1 MSSAGPSRTLTT
13 RTELADLADHLLA
26 AVRPY
31 ASPRRARITLPGPE
45 GGFGRA
51 VDGLEGFAR
60 TFLLAGF
67 RLAGEGG
74 ADAMNL
80 ADWYARGLDAGSD
93 PHSPERWVRLTEHP
107 QAKVEAASI
116 ALVLD
121 MTRPW
126 IWDRLSTRVQAQLV
140 DYLAPATGDQTYP
153 QTNWVW
159 FRLVVQTFL
168 RSVGGPFD
176 LGEMRTDLDTHDS
189 FSRAGRWLSDGPE
202 RSFDHYAGWALHLYP
217 TLWARMAGAADL
229 AAARRAGDAA
239 ALDRFL
245 ADALALVGADG
256 GPLIQGRSLIYRFA
270 AAAPFWAGAIAEVPS
285 VAPGALR
292 TAALAVVEH
301 FVQHGAPDRRG
312 LLTPGWFGTWPTL
325 AQAYSGPSSP
335 YWASKGLLGL
345 ALPADHPVWT
355 APAEPLPVQRSD
367 FLRTVRA
374 PGWLV
379 SGTRADGVVR
389 VVNHGTDHATE
400 GTAGGD
406 SPLYARLGY
415 STATSPL
422 LDEHAWSNPYDQSV
436 VLLDAAGRATHR
448 TGMRTLA
455 IENSHPDRLRPPA
468 APAGARSRT
477 VEGAPFAYGAST
489 ATAHWLE
496 PGPDQAGVGSGR
508 TGTPTVAG
516 HLTVHSVVRGP
527 WEVRVVE
534 PSHLTAEAVA
544 LDVSGWPIAA
554 DAPPS
559 GSTTETASTVTGPR
573 LASRVEA
580 LVGTGTPTVTQ
591 ANDASPLGSVA
602 LVPAIR
608 FRPVPSAPI
617 AVLLTLAGTA
627 SATPVSAQ
635 ARLVR
640 EPNPGRAPEGAH
652 PWSLQ
657 VSWPDG
663 AQTVTRLARSGYD
676 QHTQQPHTHPREQ
689 P

>member
-1 MSSAGPSRTLTT
+1 MSSSGPSRTLTS
-13 RTELADLADHLLA
+13 RTDLADLADRLLA
-26 AVRPY
+26 AVRSY
-31 ASPRRARITLPGPE
+31 ASPSGARITLPGRE
-45 GGFGRA
+45 GGFGGA

-67 RLAGEGG
+67 RLTGEGG
-74 ADAMNL
+74 ADRTNL
-80 ADWYARGLDAGSD
+80 AEWYAHGLDAGSD
-93 PHSPERWVRLTEHP
+93 PHSSERWVRLGDHP

-126 IWDRLSTRVQAQLV
+126 LWDRLPARVQDQLV
-140 DYLAPATGDQTYP
+140 HYLAPATGDHTYP

-176 LGEMRTDLDTHDS
+176 LGEMQADLATHDS
-189 FSRAGRWLSDGPE
+189 FSRADGWLSDGPE

-229 AAARRAGDAA
+229 AAPRRAGDVA

-245 ADALALVGADG
+245 GDALALVGADG

-270 AAAPFWAGAIAEVPS
+270 AAAPFWVGAIAEVPS
-285 VAPGALR
+285 VSPGALR

-301 FVQHGAPDRRG
+301 FVQHGAPDQRG
-312 LLTPGWFGTWPTL
+312 VLTPGWFGTWPML
-325 AQAYSGPSSP
+325 AQSYSGPSSP

-345 ALPADHPVWT
+345 ALPADHPVWR
-355 APAEPLPVQRSD
+355 APAEPLPVQRGD
-367 FLRTVRA
+367 ILHTIRA

-379 SGTRADGVVR
+379 SGTRADGIVR
-389 VVNHGTDHATE
+389 VVNHGTDHAAE
-400 GTAGGD
+400 GTAAGD
-406 SPLYARLGY
+406 SPFYARLGY

-422 LDEHAWSNPYDQSV
+422 LDEHAWSNPYDQAV
-436 VLLDAAGRATHR
+436 VLLDVAGRTTHR
-448 TGMRTLA
+448 AGMRTLA
-455 IENSHPDRLRPPA
+455 IENGHTDSVRPSA
-468 APAGARSRT
+468 ASGGGRS
-477 VEGAPFAYGAST
+477 PSAYGAST
-489 ATAHWLE
+489 ATAHWLD
-496 PGPDQAGVGSGR
+496 PDPDHDDLGSGW

-527 WEVRVVE
+527 WEVRVVV
-534 PSHLTAEAVA
+534 PSHVSADAVA
-544 LDVSGWPIAA
+544 LDVSGWAIAA
-554 DAPPS
+554 DAPS
-559 GSTTETASTVTGPR
+559 AATTETAATVTGSR
-573 LASRVEA
+573 LVSRVET
-580 LVGTGTPTVTQ
+580 LVGTGTPTVTR
-591 ANDASPLGSVA
+591 ADDASPLGPVA

-617 AVLLTLAGTA
+617 AVLLTLAGTTA
-627 SATPVSAQ
+627 ATPRPAQ

-640 EPNPGRAPEGAH
+640 EPQPGGAASAAH

-657 VSWPDG
+657 VTWPDG
-663 AQTVTRLARSGYD
+663 AQTFTRLASSGYG
-676 QHTQQPHTHPREQ
+676 QQTQQPHTHPRKQ

>member
-1 MSSAGPSRTLTT
+1 MSPAGQSRTLTT
-13 RTELADLADHLLA
+13 RSDLVDLADRLLA

-31 ASPRRARITLPGPE
+31 ASRGHARITLPGPE
-45 GGFGRA
+45 GGFGHA

-67 RLAGEGG
+67 RLAGERG
-74 ADAMNL
+74 ADRTNL
-80 ADWYARGLDAGSD
+80 AEWYAQGLDSGSD
-93 PHSPERWVRLTEHP
+93 PRSSERWVALTEHP

-126 IWDRLSTRVQAQLV
+126 IWDRLPGRVQEQLV
-140 DYLAPATGDQTYP
+140 DYLAPARGDHSYP

-168 RSVGGPFD
+168 RSVSGPFD
-176 LGEMRTDLDTHDS
+176 VSEMRCDLAAHDS
-189 FSRAGRWLSDGPE
+189 FTRADGWLSDGAE

-229 AAARRAGDAA
+229 AASRRARDVA

-245 ADALALVGADG
+245 ADALALVGGDG
-256 GPLIQGRSLIYRFA
+256 GPLVQGRSLIYRFA
-270 AAAPFWAGAIAEVPS
+270 AAAPFWVGAIAAVPS
-285 VAPGALR
+285 TSPGALR
-292 TAALAVVEH
+292 TAALAVVDH
-301 FVQHGAPDRRG
+301 FVQHGAPDQRG
-312 LLTPGWFGTWPTL
+312 LLTSGWFRSWPLL
-325 AQAYSGPSSP
+325 AQSYSGPSSP
-335 YWASKGLLGL
+335 YWASKGLLGV

-355 APAEPLPVQRSD
+355 AAAEPLPVQHGD
-367 FLRTVRA
+367 LLRTVRA

-379 SGTRADGVVR
+379 SGTRADGIVR
-389 VVNHGTDHATE
+389 VVNHGTDHAAE
-400 GTAGGD
+400 GTAAGD
-406 SPLYARLGY
+406 SPFYARLGY

-422 LDEHAWSNPYDQSV
+422 LDERAWSNPYDQSV
-436 VLLDAAGRATHR
+436 VLLDVAGRTTHR
-448 TGMRTLA
+448 AGMRTLA
-455 IENSHPDRLRPPA
+455 IEDSRTDSLGPSA
-468 APAGARSRT
+468 APGGPWSGT

-489 ATAHWLE
+489 ATAHWLD
-496 PGPDQAGVGSGR
+496 PDPDQDGVGSGR

-534 PSHLTAEAVA
+534 PDHVTPDSVA

-554 DAPPS
+554 DAPS
-559 GSTTETASTVTGPR
+559 GSTTETAATVTGPR
-573 LASRVEA
+573 LVSRIET
-580 LVGTGTPTVTQ
+580 LIGTGMPTL
-591 ANDASPLGSVA
+591 ARASDASPLGPVA

-617 AVLLTLAGTA
+617 AVLLTLAGTTA
-627 SATPVSAQ
+627 ATPGPVQ

-640 EPNPGRAPEGAH
+640 EPQPGRAASTAH

-663 AQTVTRLARSGYD
+663 AQTFTRLASSGYG
-676 QHTQQPHTHPREQ
+676 QQTQQPHTHPRKQ